1 MPSLP
6 LALRAGGATSRDMMP
21 IQKILFSPRGRMG
34 RRDYAI
40 GLVGIAVLSVIF
52 NFALARMGNSVW
64 AFLISLPFP
73 FIVLHMTY
81 CVYGKRLH
89 DLGRSFWAVTA
100 MITLLLVIALSIMM
114 SFGGAEYF
122 AGFAEYDSKR
132 PPSEAASQALK
143 ATYEAELAKGLPL
156 MNGLML
162 GVIGAFSLWLGL
174 AKPQSGENRYG
185 PETRATATV

>member
-1 MPSLP
+1 
-6 LALRAGGATSRDMMP
+6 MMP
-21 IQKILFSPRGRMG
+21 IHKTLFSPRGRMG
-34 RRDYAI
+34 RRDYLI
-40 GLVGIAVLSVIF
+40 GLAGIAVFSVVF
-52 NFALARMGNSVW
+52 NFVLARMGNSVW

-100 MITLLLVIALSIMM
+100 MITALIAIAIAIMM

-122 AGFAEYDSKR
+122 AAFAEYDRKK
-132 PPSEAASQALK
+132 PPTPEVSSALK

-162 GVIGAFSLWLGL
+162 GVIGTFSLWLAL

-185 PETRATATV
+185 PATATTETA